1 MKKKIAAAATLLLV
15 STVAGSAADMAMKA
29 APYAPAPVANWTG
42 FYIGGH
48 VGAGW
53 GTTEATV
60 TGFSA
65 AGLGAFPFDLPL
77 AQVSRSGFLGGG
89 QIGYNFQSGSA
100 VFGVQ
105 GDFAGLDVKGTAP
118 CLFLA
123 SCTSK
128 SDWLATVSGRIGGVV
143 ADRALIYAKGGAAW
157 MNSTHSLNVSQL
169 GGMFHGGLGAGQ
181 LTSQEST
188 SWGWL
193 VGMGAEYMITQNWTA
208 FIEYNYIEFDKK
220 SESFNI
226 NTAAFGGF
234 GGPAPGIAANADLK
248 NTLSIAKVGVNYK
261 F

>member
-1 MKKKIAAAATLLLV
+1 MKKTFAAAATLLLV

-29 APYAPAPVANWTG
+29 APYAPAAVANWTG

-53 GTTEATV
+53 GTSEATI
-60 TGFSA
+60 TGISA
-65 AGLGAFPFDLPL
+65 GGVAAPFDFPF

-89 QIGYNFQSGSA
+89 QIGYNFQSGWA

-105 GDFAGLDVKGTAP
+105 GDIAGLDVKGTAP
-118 CLFLA
+118 CVVFA

-128 SDWLATVSGRIGGVV
+128 SDWLATVSGRIGAVV

-157 MNSTHSLNVSQL
+157 MNSTHSVNVS
-169 GGMFHGGLGAGQ
+169 GFFGPGTAGQ

-193 VGMGAEYMITQNWTA
+193 VGMGAEYMITQNWSA

-220 SESFNI
+220 NESFNL
-226 NTAAFGGF
+226 NTAFGGF
-234 GGPAPGIAANADLK
+234 GGPGIVANADLK
-248 NTLSIAKVGVNYK
+248 NKLSIAKIGVNYK